1 MARELGMNPMK
12 LGKLDNHEQE
22 LWKMPVKAYIE
33 HLYLKRFGKPSPDNT
48 TSVEERLRLAQEK
61 KEAQRAS
68 KPGDLRPRM
77 GTSVNSVIEPS

>member
-48 TSVEERLRLAQEK
+48 K